1 MIRVGITG
9 GIGSG
14 KTTVCKIFET
24 LGIPVYYADDR
35 AKTIM
40 TANKEVKQKIIQLFG
55 PNAYFRNGRLNKSL
69 LSQTIFNQHEM
80 RDALNK
86 IVHPTVIEDGRT
98 WQANQTAPITMKEA
112 ALLIQS
118 GSYKE
123 LDFLIL
129 VTCPEEIRIRRV
141 MKRSRMTKEAVV
153 SRIKSQLSEEE
164 MKTYAD
170 WIIVNDGSQSLI
182 QQAMK
187 LYKKLLEV
195 DSKNKKRNQN

>member
-1 MIRVGITG
+1 MIKVGITG

-14 KTTVCKIFET
+14 KSTVCKIFET
-24 LGIPVYYADDR
+24 MGIPVYYADDR

-40 TANKEVKQKIIQLFG
+40 TANKEVKQKIIKLFG
-55 PNAYFRNGRLNKSL
+55 PNAYFRNGRLNRSL
-69 LSQTIFNQHEM
+69 LSQAIFNKPEM
-80 RDALNK
+80 REALNN
-86 IVHPTVIEDGRT
+86 IVHPAVLADGRT
-98 WQANQTAPITMKEA
+98 WQANQTSAITVKEA

-123 LDFLIL
+123 LDYLIL

-141 MKRSRMTKEAVV
+141 MKRSRMTKEDVV

-164 MKTYAD
+164 MRTYAD

-182 QQAMK
+182 QQALE
-187 LYKKLLEV
+187 LYKKLLKVATE
-195 DSKNKKRNQN
+195 NKKRNQN

>member
-1 MIRVGITG
+1 MIKVGITG

-14 KTTVCKIFET
+14 KSTVCKIFET
-24 LGIPVYYADDR
+24 MGIPVYYADDR

-40 TANKEVKQKIIQLFG
+40 TANKEVKQKIINLFG
-55 PNAYFRNGRLNKSL
+55 PNAYFRNGRLNRSL
-69 LSQTIFNQHEM
+69 LSQTIFNKPEM
-80 RDALNK
+80 REALNN
-86 IVHPTVIEDGRT
+86 IVHPAVLADGRT
-98 WQANQTAPITMKEA
+98 WQANQTSAITLKEA

-123 LDFLIL
+123 LDYLIL

-141 MKRSRMTKEAVV
+141 MKRSRMTKEDVV

-182 QQAMK
+182 QQALE
-187 LYKKLLEV
+187 LYKKLLKVATE
-195 DSKNKKRNQN
+195 NKKRNQN